1 MSRFWAAGGSSDSDS
16 SGSDASS
23 FYSSEDD
30 GNKGGGL
37 GGGAGGAGGDN
48 KWVAMS
54 DDSDSSDEVR
64 VVKSGKERAL
74 DTFRKYIG
82 GIRSAMK
89 ARDYYAIQTE
99 FDELMKSM
107 IKAKAYLK
115 EGVPK
120 PLVRILVDL
129 EDYNE
134 ERLKDK
140 AQFKTLSARQG
151 RALNR
156 MKLTLKKHNKAY
168 KIVIDAYRKNPIV
181 SSDGE
186 SEAEKDAD
194 SDSDSDNGSSSSSSD
209 DDDDDKK
216 KKVATKKKK
225 ADSDS
230 DAVRC
235 FSCYCFASVP
245 VERRD
250 ERKERKMDVSL
261 GCFSNLACKIRIPR
275 FRCNVTSPGRC
286 SRCQSG
292 SYLDSLT
299 FMRPT
304 FIPN

>member
-23 FYSSEDD
+23 FYSSEED
-30 GNKGGGL
+30 
-37 GGGAGGAGGDN
+37 GAGGKGAAGDN

-74 DTFRKYIG
+74 DTFKKYIQ
-82 GIRSAMK
+82 GIRVAMK

-107 IKAKAYLK
+107 IKAKAFLR

-140 AQFKTLSARQG
+140 EQFKRLSARQG

-181 SSDGE
+181 SDGE
-186 SEAEKDAD
+186 DEAEKDE
-194 SDSDSDNGSSSSSSD
+194 SDSDSDDSSSSSSD
-209 DDDDDKK
+209 SDDDKK
-216 KKVATKKKK
+216 KKVKKVATKKKK

-230 DAVRC
+230 DAVRYVLILVDDVC
-235 FSCYCFASVP
+235 TVVVVLWVGVLA
-245 VERRD
+245 ERRKRTR
-250 ERKERKMDVSL
+250 ERFDVSL

-275 FRCNVTSPGRC
+275 FRYRVTDPARC

-292 SYLDSLT
+292 S
-299 FMRPT
+299 
-304 FIPN
+304 

>member
-1 MSRFWAAGGSSDSDS
+1 MSRFWAAGSSSES

-23 FYSSEDD
+23 FYSSEEDG
-30 GNKGGGL
+30 GNKGM
-37 GGGAGGAGGDN
+37 AAGDN

-74 DTFRKYIG
+74 DTFKKYIG
-82 GIRSAMK
+82 GIRAAMK

-107 IKAKAYLK
+107 IKAKAFLR

-140 AQFKTLSARQG
+140 GQFKTLSARQG

-181 SSDGE
+181 SDGE
-186 SEAEKDAD
+186 SEAEKDD
-194 SDSDSDNGSSSSSSD
+194 SDSDSDDGSSSSSS
-209 DDDDDKK
+209 DDDDKK

-230 DAVRC
+230 DAVR
-235 FSCYCFASVP
+235 YVT
-245 VERRD
+245 
-250 ERKERKMDVSL
+250 L
-261 GCFSNLACKIRIPR
+261 
-275 FRCNVTSPGRC
+275 RC
-286 SRCQSG
+286 
-292 SYLDSLT
+292 L
-299 FMRPT
+299 
-304 FIPN
+304 

>member
-1 MSRFWAAGGSSDSDS
+1 MSRFWAAGGSSDSES

-23 FYSSEDD
+23 FYSSEEDGGAG
-30 GNKGGGL
+30 GNKGGL
-37 GGGAGGAGGDN
+37 AAGDN

-82 GIRSAMK
+82 GIRAAMK
-89 ARDYYAIQTE
+89 AKDYYAIQTE

-107 IKAKAYLK
+107 IKAKAFLK

-181 SSDGE
+181 SDGE
-186 SEAEKDAD
+186 SEVEKDD
-194 SDSDSDNGSSSSSSD
+194 SDSDSDDGSSSSSS

-235 FSCYCFASVP
+235 FSCSFGEKDE
-245 VERRD
+245 ERN
-250 ERKERKMDVSL
+250 ERWTRH
-261 GCFSNLACKIRIPR
+261 
-275 FRCNVTSPGRC
+275 
-286 SRCQSG
+286 
-292 SYLDSLT
+292 
-299 FMRPT
+299 
-304 FIPN
+304 

>member
-1 MSRFWAAGGSSDSDS
+1 MSRFWAAGGSSDSES

-30 GNKGGGL
+30 GAGNKGGL
-37 GGGAGGAGGDN
+37 NQGDN

-74 DTFRKYIG
+74 DTFKKYIG
-82 GIRSAMK
+82 GIRAAMK
-89 ARDYYAIQTE
+89 AKDYYAIQTE

-107 IKAKAYLK
+107 IKAKAFLK

-181 SSDGE
+181 SDGE
-186 SEAEKDAD
+186 SEAEKDD
-194 SDSDSDNGSSSSSSD
+194 SDSDSDDGSSSSSSD
-209 DDDDDKK
+209 DDDKK
-216 KKVATKKKK
+216 KKVTTKKKK

-230 DAVRC
+230 DAVRYVVMFC
-235 FSCYCFASVP
+235 CCCYLVSVL
-245 VERRD
+245 VES
-250 ERKERKMDVSL
+250 KEK
-261 GCFSNLACKIRIPR
+261 
-275 FRCNVTSPGRC
+275 
-286 SRCQSG
+286 
-292 SYLDSLT
+292 
-299 FMRPT
+299 
-304 FIPN
+304 

>member
-1 MSRFWAAGGSSDSDS
+1 MSRFWAAGSSSES

-23 FYSSEDD
+23 FYSSEEE
-30 GNKGGGL
+30 
-37 GGGAGGAGGDN
+37 GGANKAAGDN

-54 DDSDSSDEVR
+54 DDSSDDDEVR

-74 DTFRKYIG
+74 DTFKKYIQN
-82 GIRSAMK
+82 IRAAMK
-89 ARDYYAIQTE
+89 SRDYYAIQTE

-107 IKAKAYLK
+107 IKAKAFLR

-140 AQFKTLSARQG
+140 EQFKKLSARQG

-181 SSDGE
+181 SDGE
-186 SEAEKDAD
+186 SEAEKSD
-194 SDSDSDNGSSSSSSD
+194 SDSDSDNDSSSSSS

-225 ADSDS
+225 AEKDDSDE
-230 DAVRC
+230 VR
-235 FSCYCFASVP
+235 YVVVGLSVLLFLW
-245 VERRD
+245 R
-250 ERKERKMDVSL
+250 
-261 GCFSNLACKIRIPR
+261 
-275 FRCNVTSPGRC
+275 
-286 SRCQSG
+286 
-292 SYLDSLT
+292 
-299 FMRPT
+299 
-304 FIPN
+304 

>member
-23 FYSSEDD
+23 FYSSEED
-30 GNKGGGL
+30 GAANK
-37 GGGAGGAGGDN
+37 ATGDN

-54 DDSDSSDEVR
+54 DDSDSEDEVR

-74 DTFRKYIG
+74 DTFKKYIQN
-82 GIRSAMK
+82 IRAAMK

-107 IKAKAYLK
+107 IKAKAFLR

-140 AQFKTLSARQG
+140 SQFKTLSARQG

-181 SSDGE
+181 SDGE
-186 SEAEKDAD
+186 DEAEKDD
-194 SDSDSDNGSSSSSSD
+194 SDSDSDNDSSSSSSD
-209 DDDDDKK
+209 DDAKK

-225 ADSDS
+225 EDSDE
-230 DAVRC
+230 VRYVVLLC
-235 FSCYCFASVP
+235 VVVVL
-245 VERRD
+245 VERR
-250 ERKERKMDVSL
+250 KERERD
-261 GCFSNLACKIRIPR
+261 
-275 FRCNVTSPGRC
+275 
-286 SRCQSG
+286 
-292 SYLDSLT
+292 
-299 FMRPT
+299 
-304 FIPN
+304 